1 MATMWKKAML
11 YLGLAPDEEYEDD
24 EADDRESVP
33 AGRPA
38 PSRANP
44 SQPLEPAGAALRP
57 LPRER
62 QAASEAPA
70 APAPVRRPGVVRPL
84 PTAPSSSKPFAVAPV
99 SFNDAQEVAD
109 TFMANT
115 PVIMNLEGV
124 DRELS
129 RRLVDF
135 ASGLCYGTRG
145 QMEKVTTSVYL
156 LTPTNVEVS
165 AEDRRKLQH
174 GGG

>member
-24 EADDRESVP
+24 DVDDREAAPP
-33 AGRPA
+33 ARSA
-38 PSRANP
+38 SSRASQP
-44 SQPLEPAGAALRP
+44 QPLEPAGAALRP

-62 QAASEAPA
+62 QVAAEVP